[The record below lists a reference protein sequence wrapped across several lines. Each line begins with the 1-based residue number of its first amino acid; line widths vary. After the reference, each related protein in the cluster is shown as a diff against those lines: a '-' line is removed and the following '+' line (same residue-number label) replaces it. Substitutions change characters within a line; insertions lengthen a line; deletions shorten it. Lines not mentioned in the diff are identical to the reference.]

1 MHPLLRTLDL
11 RPILGMESS
20 VYDLQPIRTAGPSQS
35 RGIPLLVSLGLTPLL
50 IYGLGLSLNRPASM
64 LGIQSALNR
73 AQGSVTLVLHELEV
87 PPVQGPARDLV
98 GPEGPGG
105 AGHREGTNTLDPRL
119 LVHTS
124 ILSSPSE
131 AIDPDDLSTSTREER
146 ASLSLNP
153 ALPQQPGGNGL
164 ARGTGRDAASG
175 SGGLKRAPVQGSI
188 SHATPDFKLVA
199 IRKVE
204 LRHQM
209 SSGDEGLRTEP
220 SRVRILIGEDGI
232 PFQATWVSGP
242 WKLREKAIRTA
253 LGWRF
258 EPLDPHGLKAPLSL
272 VLTFHP
278 R

>member
-1 MHPLLRTLDL
+1 MHPLLRSLEL
-11 RPILGMESS
+11 RPNLGMESS
-20 VYDLQPIRTAGPSQS
+20 VYDLQPIRTAGPSRS

-50 IYGLGLSLNRPASM
+50 IYGLGLSLVWPASM
-64 LGIQSALNR
+64 PGIQSALDQAR
-73 AQGSVTLVLHELEV
+73 RSVSLVLHEPEV
-87 PPVQGPARDLV
+87 PSVQGPIRDTV
-98 GPEGPGG
+98 GPEGSVG

-131 AIDPDDLSTSTREER
+131 AIDPDDLSISTREER

-164 ARGTGRDAASG
+164 ARGTGRDPASG
-175 SGGLKRAPVQGSI
+175 SGGLKRAPVQGTASF
-188 SHATPDFKLVA
+188 ATPDFKLVA
-199 IRKVE
+199 IRKIE
-204 LRHQM
+204 LHYQM
-209 SSGDEGLRTEP
+209 SSGDEGLHAEP
-220 SRVRILIGEDGI
+220 SRVRILIGEDGT

-258 EPLDPHGLKAPLSL
+258 EPLDPHGLKAPLPL